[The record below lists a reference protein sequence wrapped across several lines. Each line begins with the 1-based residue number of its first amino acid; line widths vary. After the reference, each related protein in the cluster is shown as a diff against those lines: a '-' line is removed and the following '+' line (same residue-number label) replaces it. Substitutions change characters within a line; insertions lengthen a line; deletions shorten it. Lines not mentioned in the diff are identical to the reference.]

1 MADEKA
7 TFAVEVKD
15 DASGAALSAADAL
28 KKMKFSID
36 DDVKALGNMQ
46 RAMKQL
52 QSASSVN
59 VEAFR
64 DLSAKIDA
72 QKNKIAT
79 TQAEYLRLGGGFG
92 AARKGARAV
101 GDEVT
106 SLSDRLKKVP
116 GPVGDVT
123 RKMDDLKTSLK
134 GIGKGAIFMGIA
146 TIAAVALIGGAIFG
160 IGKLFSAAVTN
171 ADALHSHATR
181 AGGPVVSL
189 ARQMTAMKRDFGKLF
204 SGLNLGPFL
213 RGFRSLTTM
222 FSQSTASGRALK
234 TLLEVAL
241 QPLLDGAGR
250 GAPLL
255 KRFFQGIII
264 AALHVAIIVLTLR
277 NKFRET
283 FGDVGIFRG
292 LDAGKVA
299 LYAGMAAAGLFLLV
313 LAPIAITIGAIALS
327 AYSLYASFNA
337 VANGA
342 RRAYGV
348 LKAGGTQLVN
358 DWREIGPQL
367 VNGLVRGIS
376 SAASSALDAVKNLG
390 SSLADALKEALDI
403 HSPSRVFA
411 RIGLQIPAGV
421 EQGIERGAPS
431 MNRTVAE
438 LVAMPSKA
446 QAQPQAAAA
455 RSSTSVSVGD
465 VNVYVTGAQAT
476 DAESIG
482 RAVRAEFAT
491 LLEGAGISLG
501 LGVTS

>member
-72 QKNKIAT
+72 QKNKIAAS
-79 TQAEYLRLGGGFG
+79 QAEYLRLGGGFG
-92 AARKGARAV
+92 VARSGAKSVGEAV
-101 GDEVT
+101 GN
-106 SLSDRLKKVP
+106 LSDRFKKVP
-116 GPVGDVT
+116 GPIGDVS
-123 RKMDDLKTSLK
+123 RKLLDLREALGGVPLSL
-134 GIGKGAIFMGIA
+134 IAISGGLAILGGL
-146 TIAAVALIGGAIFG
+146 AVFG
-160 IGKLFSAAVTN
+160 LGKLFSFAVNSASATRS
-171 ADALHSHATR
+171 AATR
-181 AGGPVVSL
+181 AGGPVMSL

-213 RGFRSLTTM
+213 RGFRELTSM

-264 AALHVAIIVLTLR
+264 AALHVAIVVLTLR

-283 FGDVGIFRG
+283 FGDVALFRG
-292 LDAGKVA
+292 LDAGKAA
-299 LYAGMAAAGLFLLV
+299 LYAGMTAAGLLLLV

-411 RIGLQIPAGV
+411 RIGLQIPRGV
-421 EQGIERGAPS
+421 EQGIERGAPQ

-446 QAQPQAAAA
+446 QAQPQAAAS

-465 VNVYVTGAQAT
+465 VNVYVTGAQAL

-482 RAVRAEFAT
+482 RAVREQVAT
-491 LLEGAGISLG
+491 IFEGAGISLG
-501 LGVTS
+501 LGVAS